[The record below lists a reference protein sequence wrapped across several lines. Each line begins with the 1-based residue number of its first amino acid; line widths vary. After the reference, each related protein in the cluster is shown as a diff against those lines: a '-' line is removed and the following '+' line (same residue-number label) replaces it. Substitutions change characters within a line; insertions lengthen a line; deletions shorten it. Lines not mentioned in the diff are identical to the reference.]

1 MGLGPSIPWAQEPS
15 GTIPAPQEPYPED
28 DGSHP
33 AVFPV
38 AQPEGY
44 LLDRGGQ
51 HHCPKATEG
60 WAELGVVQ
68 GAGGFLLDIRE
79 KFFLVRALAQA
90 PKEAVG
96 IPGTA
101 EGQVGQDSEQPGLV
115 EGCLCPEQDGGRD
128 EL

>member
-1 MGLGPSIPWAQEPS
+1 M
-15 GTIPAPQEPYPED
+15 
-28 DGSHP
+28 
-33 AVFPV
+33 
-38 AQPEGY
+38 
-44 LLDRGGQ
+44 
-51 HHCPKATEG
+51 
-60 WAELGVVQ
+60 Q